1 MFNGKEGKL
10 MTTIEK
16 LRALKESHKGECG
29 IPTEF
34 NPKIEMEECNLET
47 KKLKQ
52 EKVDLKDPEKLP
64 NSQYKYYL
72 VWKKH
77 HALKHRVIRFSNGVK
92 CSTCDIIY
100 ID

>member
-1 MFNGKEGKL
+1 

-34 NPKIEMEECNLET
+34 NPKVEMEKCNLKN
-47 KKLKQ
+47 KKFMK
-52 EKVDLKDPEKLP
+52 EKEDSKDPEKLP
-64 NSQYKYYL
+64 NTQYKFYL

-77 HALKHRVIRFSNGVK
+77 YALKHNVLRMSNGVK
-92 CSTCDIIY
+92 CFTCDIIY
-100 ID
+100 RD